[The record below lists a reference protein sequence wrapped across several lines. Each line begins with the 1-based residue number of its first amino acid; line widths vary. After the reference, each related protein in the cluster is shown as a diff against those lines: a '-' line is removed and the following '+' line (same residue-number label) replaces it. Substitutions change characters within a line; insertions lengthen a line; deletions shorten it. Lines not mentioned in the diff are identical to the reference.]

1 MVSEH
6 ILFSFQ
12 VTTSKGKMSVRN
24 TTTVHGGCNTNSNSG
39 GSPTQ
44 RLSREDLILDGRTV
58 CTDYPK
64 VSVYDPP
71 ADDNE
76 SQRSIQVSQASM
88 KPLQAQSWLPWICMH
103 YERISLFLSSRP
115 QIAL

>member
-88 KPLQAQSWLPWICMH
+88 KPLQAQS
-103 YERISLFLSSRP
+103 
-115 QIAL
+115 